1 MGLEWL
7 TVTQYAKLVGK
18 SRQQIYMDIRLGKI
32 KYWKKV
38 KVEEIRIKAP
48 KEESI

>member
-1 MGLEWL
+1 MKQEQWL

-32 KYWKKV
+32 KHWKKI

-48 KEESI
+48 VDKS